1 MKGLFPIILI
11 TVLLHCSFFIPES
24 KPEVWGFYGH
34 RLINRMAVFTLSPEL
49 YGFYRNHIDYITEHA
64 VDPDKR
70 RYASKFEDIRHY
82 IDLDHWGTYPYE
94 NLTRDFEDDII
105 RHTLW
110 TTNSGAETDTLKT
123 DIRNDS
129 IYIKVTDSVNL
140 SVSCDYPT
148 FLTFWK
154 KNIKPLYYEDQWQ
167 INKYDLDDLFHTDY
181 FTRNN
186 ADISFADQFSKH
198 GILPYHLEEMMHK
211 LTRAFEHKNH
221 EQILRLS
228 AEIGHYI
235 GDAHVP
241 LHTTSNYNGQLTGQH
256 GIHAF
261 WESRIPELLAT
272 ENYMFLTGKAVYIED
287 VRSFFW
293 NTVLASNKFVAEVLE
308 KERLVS
314 GQLETDALF
323 CFEKRLNVTIKT
335 QCPEFVKAYSASM
348 GSMVEDRM
356 VSAAH
361 ALGSCIFT
369 AWILA
374 GQPELP
380 LGTTDI
386 PENNEV
392 NTQSGITPREHEN
405 GDGRH

>member
-1 MKGLFPIILI
+1 MKGHFLLLIII
-11 TVLLHCSFFIPES
+11 YFLHSSFFVPQP
-24 KPEVWGFYGH
+24 KPEIWGFFGH
-34 RLINRMAVFTLSPEL
+34 RLINRMAVFTLPPEL
-49 YGFYRNHIDYITEHA
+49 FGFYRNHIDYITEHA

-94 NLTRDFEDDII
+94 KLTRDFEDDII
-105 RHTLW
+105 RHALW
-110 TTNSGAETDTLKT
+110 TTSNESGTDTLKT
-123 DIRNDS
+123 DIRNDT
-129 IYIKVTDSVNL
+129 INITIPDSVPFV
-140 SVSCDYPT
+140 VSCDYPT

-154 KNIKPLYYEDQWQ
+154 KNIKPLYYEDLWL

-181 FTRNN
+181 FTRNKT
-186 ADISFADQFSKH
+186 DISITDQFSKH

-211 LTRAFEHKNH
+211 LTRAFEYKNH

-228 AEIGHYI
+228 ADIGHYI

-293 NTVLASNKFVAEVLE
+293 NTVLTSNKLVDEVLE
-308 KERLVS
+308 KERRVS
-314 GQLETDALF
+314 RQLDTDALF
-323 CFEKRLNVTIKT
+323 CFEKRLQVTVKT
-335 QCPEFVKAYSASM
+335 QCPEFVNAYSDSM

-356 VSAAH
+356 VYAVR
-361 ALGSCIFT
+361 ALGSCIIT
-369 AWILA
+369 AWVNA

-380 LGTTDI
+380 EFSTMTPQDS
-386 PENNEV
+386 EE
-392 NTQSGITPREHEN
+392 NTQSDIAPREHEN
-405 GDGRH
+405 GDGRL